1 MRWSIVVGED
11 TDQALRAFLGRQG
24 GRKGSLSKFVE
35 QAVRD
40 KIFFETVERVK
51 NNTAHLADN
60 KTQQLIADAMAWA
73 REDRP

>member
-1 MRWSIVVGED
+1 MRWSIVIGDD

-40 KIFFETVERVK
+40 KIFFDTIERVK
-51 NNTAHLADN
+51 GNTDGLSETD
-60 KTQQLIADAMAWA
+60 TQQLIGDAIAWA
-73 REDRP
+73 REDRH